1 MIMSHK
7 RMLLTTVVFFFGL
20 FLTTVH
26 AQTTTHGDTIFF
38 DDFGQHPTRVTT
50 PYMPG
55 GSYSFASGSST
66 NNDEKEIQDNY
77 YAVVDPR
84 HIADTGPASYFWTS
98 TSPTALLPGGAKPY
112 TTDHTGN
119 TDGAVL
125 VINAGKTV
133 NFIYKRTVP
142 LKTGFRYQFS
152 FWIYVVAPNAQFL
165 MNVENQ
171 NNKSTSTF
179 KGVVFSTPGEWKK
192 YTLVF
197 PIPLLSATVTKNDV
211 IVGLQN
217 EFSEITGYDYYI
229 DDILLST
236 LHTDPVTITASN
248 ISPVCQGQPI
258 LFNAAPKGDATPFVY
273 AWTGPNG
280 FTSTDQNPVLS
291 NTTPDATGTYSV
303 TVTDA
308 LGQIATAT
316 TYATVN
322 PAPNSDFS
330 LSSETID
337 GRHNSVTLSIM
348 PKKNVVYDW
357 DLGDGTTANQTTINY
372 AYNIAGNIPEYTVK
386 LTAKD
391 NIGCSSTSTKKIKV
405 VPFIPNVFTPNGD
418 GVNDLFMAG
427 YEVQVFDRNGMILY
441 NGNTGWNGTYK
452 GKKVDNDT
460 YYYYLNFTDVNK
472 NVQTRKGF
480 VTLKR

>member
-20 FLTTVH
+20 FLITAH
-26 AQTTTHGDTIFF
+26 AQTTTYGDTIFF

-55 GSYSFASGSST
+55 GSYLFASASGTS
-66 NNDEKEIQDNY
+66 NEKEIQDNY

-84 HIADTGPASYFWTS
+84 HIADAGQSSYFWTS
-98 TSPTALLPGGAKPY
+98 TSPTATLPGGARPY
-112 TTDHTGN
+112 YATDHTGN
-119 TDGAVL
+119 LDGAVM
-125 VINAGKTV
+125 VVNAGTTV
-133 NFIYKRTVP
+133 NYIYKRPVI
-142 LKTGFRYQFS
+142 LKTGFRYKFS
-152 FWIYVVAPNAQFL
+152 FWIYVVARSSQFS
-165 MNVENQ
+165 MEVVNQ
-171 NNKSTSTF
+171 NNNTTSTF
-179 KGVVFSTPGEWKK
+179 AGPVLDAEGVWKE

-197 PIPLLSATVTKNDV
+197 PVPKSAAVTLNNV
-211 IVGLQN
+211 TAGLQN
-217 EFSEITGYDYYI
+217 KFSLVNGNDYYI

-236 LHTDPVTITASN
+236 LYTDPVAITATN
-248 ISPVCQGQPI
+248 ISPVCQGEPI
-258 LFNAAPKGDATPFVY
+258 QFNAVPKGDAIPFVY

-280 FTSTDQNPVLS
+280 FTSTDQNPVLT
-291 NTTPDATGTYSV
+291 NTTTAATGTYTV

-308 LGQIATAT
+308 LGQTATAT
-316 TYATVN
+316 TNAIVN
-322 PAPNSDFS
+322 PAPNSNFTVS
-330 LSSETID
+330 AETINL
-337 GRHNSVTLSIM
+337 RHNSVTLSI
-348 PKKNVVYDW
+348 PPEKNVVYDW

-372 AYNIAGNIPEYTVK
+372 AYTIAGNIPEYTIT
-386 LTAKD
+386 LTTKD
-391 NIGCSSTSTKKIKV
+391 SIGCSSTSTKKIEV

-427 YEVQVFDRNGMILY
+427 YEVQVFDRNGIVLY
-441 NGNTGWNGTYK
+441 KGNAGWNGTYK

-472 NVQTRKGF
+472 SVQTRKGF